1 MIGKT
6 LSRYTILEQIGS
18 GGMGTVYRARDVRLN
33 RDVAVKVLPV
43 GALADDMARH
53 RFRKEALSLSQL
65 NHPNIATVH
74 DFDTQEG
81 VDFIVMEY
89 IVGITLNTML
99 AAGPLV
105 ERDILQFGQQ
115 AAQGLAA
122 AHERS
127 IIHRDLKPANL
138 RITPDRRV
146 KILDFGLAE
155 LFNPGGDLGVTA
167 TATSASTSGPPGTL
181 PYMAPEQL
189 REEKLDHRTDIYAI
203 GAVLYE
209 TATGQRPFPETRGP
223 RLIDAILHH
232 QPQPPR
238 SLNRRLS
245 AGLEIVILKCLDK
258 EPDRRYQSARELY
271 VDLNR
276 LSTGAAIK
284 PARNL
289 TRRAALAGAAVVL
302 LALLALGLDIGGIR
316 TRLLGSPAATGI
328 NSIAVLPL
336 DNLTGDPNQEYFADG
351 ITETL
356 IGEFTRIRALRV
368 ISRWSV
374 MQYKGARKPLPDIA
388 KELRVDAVI
397 LGSITRTGDRVSISV
412 QFNHAPTDTNLWA
425 KNYDVAAK
433 DILDLQNDVV
443 QSIVHEIQVQLTP
456 QEQAHLAKS
465 RTVNPQALEAY
476 LLGRFYWN
484 KRTPDGLRRSLEEFQ
499 RAVSIDPLYAPAHAG
514 IADAYASFAAYQML
528 SPIKAMPEARQA
540 AQKALELDETL
551 AEAHA
556 ALGTVR
562 FASLEIAEAEP
573 SFRRAIELN
582 PGYANAHHG
591 YALHLAAQGRT
602 DDALREI
609 RRAQELDPLS
619 LIISSNVAWSLYLG
633 RRFDEAI
640 DQAQKTIMLDPNF
653 TVAHGYLGQAL
664 AAKGRYDEAIAS
676 MQKAVELSGGAVSYR
691 SELASIHGLAG
702 HTAEA
707 QKTLNELLARAA
719 KEYVAPYDIAVI
731 YVGLGDRDNAFR
743 WLNRSYEERN
753 VRLVNLRVHPLF
765 DSLREDPR
773 FAVLLRRIGLTEKP

>member
-1 MIGKT
+1 MLGKT

-74 DFDTQEG
+74 DFDTQDG

-89 IVGITLNTML
+89 IEGTTLNTML
-99 AAGPLV
+99 ATGPLL

-127 IIHRDLKPANL
+127 IVHRDLKPANL

-245 AGLEIVILKCLDK
+245 AGLETVILKCLDK
-258 EPDRRYQSARELY
+258 EPDRRYQSARELA

-276 LSTGAAIK
+276 LATGATVK

-289 TRRAALAGAAVVL
+289 SRRVALAAAAVAV
-302 LALLALGLDIGGIR
+302 AAMLALGLDVGGIR
-316 TRLLGSPAATGI
+316 SRLFGSPTATGI

-374 MQYKGARKPLPDIA
+374 MQYKGARKPLRDIA

-397 LGSITRTGDRVSISV
+397 LGSITRTGDRVSISI

-425 KNYDVAAK
+425 KNYDVPAK
-433 DILDLQNDVV
+433 DILALQNDVV
-443 QSIVHEIQVQLTP
+443 QNIVREIEVQLTP

-476 LLGRFYWN
+476 LLGRFHWN
-484 KRTPDGLRRSLEEFQ
+484 KRTPDAMRRSLEEFQ
-499 RAVSIDPLYAPAHAG
+499 RAASIDPQYATAYAG
-514 IADAYASFAAYQML
+514 IADAYSNMVSYNIFPALEALPKGKDAA
-528 SPIKAMPEARQA
+528 R
-540 AQKALELDETL
+540 KALAIDDTL
-551 AEAHA
+551 AEAHIS
-556 ALGTVR
+556 LGNLH
-562 FASLEIAEAEP
+562 FLGLEPGEADRE
-573 SFRRAIELN
+573 FRRGLDLN
-582 PGYANAHHG
+582 PGYATAHHW
-591 YALHLAAQGRT
+591 YALHLASQGHS

-609 RRAQELDPLS
+609 RRAQELEPLS
-619 LIISSNVAWSLYLG
+619 LIISSNVAWCLYLG

-640 DQAQKTIMLDPNF
+640 DQAQKTIALDPTF
-653 TVAHGYLGQAL
+653 SVAHGYLGQAL
-664 AAKGRYDEAIAS
+664 AAKGRYDEAIAA
-676 MQKAVELSGGAVSYR
+676 MQKAVEHSGGGTSYR
-691 SELASIHGLAG
+691 SELASIYALAG
-702 HTAEA
+702 RTAEA
-707 QKTLNELLARAA
+707 RAILDEMLARAG
-719 KEYVAPYDIAVI
+719 KEYVAPYDIAAI

-743 WLNRSYEERN
+743 WLDRSFEERN
-753 VRLVNLRVHPLF
+753 VRLVNLRVHPRF
-765 DSLREDPR
+765 DSLRDDPR
-773 FAVLLRRIGLTEKP
+773 FAALLRRLGLPT